1 MSTPSPILKRPKL
14 EQRNNDDDNEA
25 SLNQKSNENNGREEE
40 EDSIEEQ
47 KVAFIAL
54 IEHRS
59 HEVQHLKQRLSY
71 YKTQLVEAEKRLED
85 SQTKLARLSGRS
97 NASVA
102 NKPSVENGIKKVKME
117 RKSPSPVRLNEA
129 SSSSQPQSRT
139 ELVIPAV
146 NPKVPQTV
154 KSVGSGARISC
165 GSSAH
170 LSSLAPSNGVVNVK
184 VEKPY
189 SAANV
194 KVEKSNSAV
203 KVKMEKCHRSS
214 SDVEVVEI
222 QDRGNK
228 RKIEQKEHKEL
239 IPLVSRSSAPC
250 TVHCHTS
257 NHISSQHKRKLRSVA
272 VCPVNDQLFVSSA
285 LDGMINLWQLQARG
299 SGASLLSTTDS
310 VSPVQ
315 RRWPED
321 IAWHPLGNSLFSA
334 YTADSGDAQISVLNL
349 NKTQGRA
356 RVTFLEDK
364 PHIKGIIN
372 GIEFMP
378 WENTCFVTGGSD
390 HGVVLWNEKD
400 EENSWKP
407 KALHRNMHSS
417 AVMGVAG
424 MQQKQIVLS
433 AGADKRIVG
442 FDVQVGRADF
452 KHQLDSRCMSVL
464 PNPCDFNLFM
474 VQTGT
479 LGKQL
484 RLFDIRLRQTEIHSF
499 GFKQESSDSQSALI
513 NQAWSPD
520 GLYLTSGSVDPVIH
534 VFDIRYNYHKPSQSI
549 KAHQKRVFKAVWH
562 YSLPLLIS
570 ISSDLHIG
578 LHKII

>member
-1 MSTPSPILKRPKL
+1 MNTPSPILKKPKL
-14 EQRNNDDDNEA
+14 EQKNNDGDIEE
-25 SLNQKSNENNGREEE
+25 SLNEKSNENNGREEE
-40 EDSIEEQ
+40 DNIEEQ

-59 HEVQHLKQRLSY
+59 REVQQLKQRVSY
-71 YKTQLVEAEKRLED
+71 YKAQLVEAEKRLED

-97 NASVA
+97 NAAVA
-102 NKPSVENGIKKVKME
+102 NKSSVENGIKK
-117 RKSPSPVRLNEA
+117 KSPSPVRFNEA

-146 NPKVPQTV
+146 NPKVAQPI
-154 KSVGSGARISC
+154 KSVGSGSRISC
-165 GSSAH
+165 GSSAQP
-170 LSSLAPSNGVVNVK
+170 SSLAPSNGVVNVK

-189 SAANV
+189 SSVNV

-239 IPLVSRSSAPC
+239 IPLVSRSSVPC

-257 NHISSQHKRKLRSVA
+257 NHISSQHKRKLRSIA
-272 VCPVNDQLFVSSA
+272 
-285 LDGMINLWQLQARG
+285 

-334 YTADSGDAQISVLNL
+334 YTADSGDSQISVLDL

-356 RVTFLEDK
+356 RVTFLENK
-364 PHIKGIIN
+364 PHVKGIIN

-378 WENTCFVTGGSD
+378 WENNTCFVTGGSD
-390 HGVVLWNEKD
+390 HELMEAKGIAQEY
-400 EENSWKP
+400 
-407 KALHRNMHSS
+407 AFFCCH
-417 AVMGVAG
+417 GVAG

-452 KHQLDSRCMSVL
+452 KHQLDSKCMSVL

-474 VQTGT
+474 VQTG
-479 LGKQL
+479 
-484 RLFDIRLRQTEIHSF
+484 LRQTEIHSF

-578 LHKII
+578 LHKIT

>member
-474 VQTGT
+474 VQTGSHI
-479 LGKQL
+479 Q
-484 RLFDIRLRQTEIHSF
+484 
-499 GFKQESSDSQSALI
+499 DSWEA
-513 NQAWSPD
+513 
-520 GLYLTSGSVDPVIH
+520 T
-534 VFDIRYNYHKPSQSI
+534 
-549 KAHQKRVFKAVWH
+549 
-562 YSLPLLIS
+562 
-570 ISSDLHIG
+570 
-578 LHKII
+578 

>member
-1 MSTPSPILKRPKL
+1 
-14 EQRNNDDDNEA
+14 
-25 SLNQKSNENNGREEE
+25 
-40 EDSIEEQ
+40 
-47 KVAFIAL
+47 
-54 IEHRS
+54 
-59 HEVQHLKQRLSY
+59 
-71 YKTQLVEAEKRLED
+71 
-85 SQTKLARLSGRS
+85 
-97 NASVA
+97 
-102 NKPSVENGIKKVKME
+102 ME

-154 KSVGSGARISC
+154 RSVGSGARISC
-165 GSSAH
+165 GSSAQ

-203 KVKMEKCHRSS
+203 KVKIEKCHR
-214 SDVEVVEI
+214 
-222 QDRGNK
+222 K
-228 RKIEQKEHKEL
+228 QKEHKEL

-250 TVHCHTS
+250 TVHCHTT
-257 NHISSQHKRKLRSVA
+257 KRKLRSVA

-310 VSPVQ
+310 ASPVQ

-474 VQTGT
+474 VQTGRSHI
-479 LGKQL
+479 Q
-484 RLFDIRLRQTEIHSF
+484 
-499 GFKQESSDSQSALI
+499 DSWEA
-513 NQAWSPD
+513 
-520 GLYLTSGSVDPVIH
+520 T
-534 VFDIRYNYHKPSQSI
+534 
-549 KAHQKRVFKAVWH
+549 
-562 YSLPLLIS
+562 
-570 ISSDLHIG
+570 
-578 LHKII
+578 

>member
-1 MSTPSPILKRPKL
+1 MNTPSPILKKPKL
-14 EQRNNDDDNEA
+14 EQKNNDGDIEE
-25 SLNQKSNENNGREEE
+25 SLNEKSNENNGREEE
-40 EDSIEEQ
+40 DNIEEQ

-59 HEVQHLKQRLSY
+59 REVQHLKQRVSY
-71 YKTQLVEAEKRLED
+71 YKAQLVEAEKRLED

-97 NASVA
+97 NAAVA
-102 NKPSVENGIKKVKME
+102 NKSSVENGIKKVKME
-117 RKSPSPVRLNEA
+117 RKSPSPVRFNEA

-146 NPKVPQTV
+146 NPKVAQPI
-154 KSVGSGARISC
+154 KSVGSGRFLC
-165 GSSAH
+165 SSAQP
-170 LSSLAPSNGVVNVK
+170 SSLAPSNGVVNVK

-189 SAANV
+189 SSVNV

-239 IPLVSRSSAPC
+239 IPLVSRSSVPC

-257 NHISSQHKRKLRSVA
+257 NHISSQHKRKLRSIA
-272 VCPVNDQLFVSSA
+272 FFHFNIA

-334 YTADSGDAQISVLNL
+334 YTADSGDSQISVLDL

-356 RVTFLEDK
+356 RVTFLENK
-364 PHIKGIIN
+364 PHVKGIIN

-378 WENTCFVTGGSD
+378 WENNTCFVTGGSD
-390 HGVVLWNEKD
+390 HGVFLWNEKD

-452 KHQLDSRCMSVL
+452 KHQLDSKCMSVL

-479 LGKQL
+479 HGKQL

-578 LHKII
+578 LHKIT

>member
-1 MSTPSPILKRPKL
+1 MSKPSPILKKPKV
-14 EQRNNDDDNEA
+14 EQQNNDDDNEV
-25 SLNQKSNENNGREEE
+25 SLNQECKENNGREEE
-40 EDSIEEQ
+40 EYSMEEQ
-47 KVAFIAL
+47 KVALIAL

-59 HEVQHLKQRLSY
+59 RELQHLKQRVSY
-71 YKTQLVEAEKRLED
+71 YQTQLVEAEKRLEE
-85 SQTKLARLSGRS
+85 SQVKLGRLSGKG
-97 NASVA
+97 NATA
-102 NKPSVENGIKKVKME
+102 PNKPSVENGIKNVKVE
-117 RKSPSPVRLNEA
+117 RKSPSPVRVNEA
-129 SSSSQPQSRT
+129 SPGSQPQSRT
-139 ELVIPAV
+139 ELVIP
-146 NPKVPQTV
+146 KVPQPLTL
-154 KSVGSGARISC
+154 VGSGARISSC
-165 GSSAH
+165 SSAQP
-170 LSSLAPSNGVVNVK
+170 SSSTPSNGVANVK
-184 VEKPY
+184 VEKLN
-189 SAANV
+189 SVADV
-194 KVEKSNSAV
+194 KVEKSNSDV
-203 KVKMEKCHRSS
+203 KVERSYKSS
-214 SDVEVVEI
+214 SPDVEVIEI
-222 QDRGNK
+222 QDRGTK

-239 IPLVSRSSAPC
+239 IPLVSRSSSPC

-257 NHISSQHKRKLRSVA
+257 NHIPSQHKRKLRSVA
-272 VCPVNDQLFVSSA
+272 VCPANDQLFVSSA
-285 LDGMINLWQLQARG
+285 LDGMVHLWQLQARG
-299 SGASLLSTTDS
+299 SGASILSTTDC
-310 VSPVQ
+310 VSPLQ

-334 YTADSGDAQISVLNL
+334 YTADSGDSQISILNL
-349 NKTQGRA
+349 NKMQGRA
-356 RVTFLEDK
+356 RVTFLDDK
-364 PHIKGIIN
+364 PHIKGTIN
-372 GIEFMP
+372 SIEFMP
-378 WENTCFVTGGSD
+378 WENICFVTGCSD

-400 EENSWKP
+400 DENSWKP
-407 KALHRNMHSS
+407 KILHRNLHSS

-452 KHQLDSRCMSVL
+452 KHQLDSKCMSVL

-479 LGKQL
+479 HGNQL
-484 RLFDIRLRQTEIHSF
+484 RLFDIRLKQMEIHSF

-534 VFDIRYNYHKPSQSI
+534 IFDIRYNYDKPSQSI

>member
-1 MSTPSPILKRPKL
+1 MSKPSPILKKPKV
-14 EQRNNDDDNEA
+14 EQQNNDDDNEV
-25 SLNQKSNENNGREEE
+25 SLNQECKENNGREEE
-40 EDSIEEQ
+40 EDSMEEQ
-47 KVAFIAL
+47 KVALIAL

-59 HEVQHLKQRLSY
+59 RVLQHLKQRVSY
-71 YKTQLVEAEKRLED
+71 YQTQLVEAEKRLEE
-85 SQTKLARLSGRS
+85 SQVKLGRLSGKG
-97 NASVA
+97 NATA
-102 NKPSVENGIKKVKME
+102 PNKPSVENGIKNVKVE
-117 RKSPSPVRLNEA
+117 RKSPSPVRVNEA
-129 SSSSQPQSRT
+129 SPGSQPQSRT
-139 ELVIPAV
+139 ELVIP
-146 NPKVPQTV
+146 KVPQPL
-154 KSVGSGARISC
+154 KLVGSGARISSC
-165 GSSAH
+165 SSAQP
-170 LSSLAPSNGVVNVK
+170 SSSTPSNGVANAK
-184 VEKPY
+184 VEKLN
-189 SAANV
+189 SVADV
-194 KVEKSNSAV
+194 KVEKSNSDV
-203 KVKMEKCHRSS
+203 KVERSHKSS
-214 SDVEVVEI
+214 SPDVEVIEI
-222 QDRGNK
+222 QDRGTK

-239 IPLVSRSSAPC
+239 IPLVSRSSSPC

-257 NHISSQHKRKLRSVA
+257 NHIPSQHKRKLRSVA
-272 VCPVNDQLFVSSA
+272 VCPANDQLFVSSA
-285 LDGMINLWQLQARG
+285 LDGMVHLWQLQARG
-299 SGASLLSTTDS
+299 SGASIISTTDC
-310 VSPVQ
+310 VSPLQ

-334 YTADSGDAQISVLNL
+334 YTADSGDSQISILNL
-349 NKTQGRA
+349 NKMQGRA
-356 RVTFLEDK
+356 RVTFLDDK
-364 PHIKGIIN
+364 PHIKGTIN
-372 GIEFMP
+372 SIEFMP
-378 WENTCFVTGGSD
+378 WENTCFVTGCSD

-400 EENSWKP
+400 DENLWKP
-407 KALHRNMHSS
+407 KILHRNLHSS

-452 KHQLDSRCMSVL
+452 KHQLDSKCMSVL

-479 LGKQL
+479 HGKQL
-484 RLFDIRLRQTEIHSF
+484 RLFDNRLKQMEIHSF
-499 GFKQESSDSQSALI
+499 GFKQESSDSQSALT

-534 VFDIRYNYHKPSQSI
+534 IFDIRYNYDKPSQSI

>member
-14 EQRNNDDDNEA
+14 EQRNNEDDNEA

-40 EDSIEEQ
+40 DSVEEQ

-59 HEVQHLKQRLSY
+59 REVQHLKQRLSY

-154 KSVGSGARISC
+154 RSVGSGARISC
-165 GSSAH
+165 GSSAQ

-203 KVKMEKCHRSS
+203 KVKIEKCHRSS

-272 VCPVNDQLFVSSA
+272 VCPVNDQLFVSRSPTMTNIA
-285 LDGMINLWQLQARG
+285 ISNLRQPPMRPTHWFYNQTR
-299 SGASLLSTTDS
+299 
-310 VSPVQ
+310 
-315 RRWPED
+315 ED
-321 IAWHPLGNSLFSA
+321 LIF
-334 YTADSGDAQISVLNL
+334 
-349 NKTQGRA
+349 R
-356 RVTFLEDK
+356 
-364 PHIKGIIN
+364 
-372 GIEFMP
+372 
-378 WENTCFVTGGSD
+378 
-390 HGVVLWNEKD
+390 
-400 EENSWKP
+400 
-407 KALHRNMHSS
+407 
-417 AVMGVAG
+417 
-424 MQQKQIVLS
+424 
-433 AGADKRIVG
+433 
-442 FDVQVGRADF
+442 
-452 KHQLDSRCMSVL
+452 
-464 PNPCDFNLFM
+464 
-474 VQTGT
+474 T